1 MNFKLL
7 LKKLAVALL
16 VVIMSII
23 FIQIDYYAEDN
34 HINGVAVIIYLILI
48 IIIIY
53 SIYIML
59 KIMNFTKEMQR
70 ISKILYE
77 DIDVDRYLIEIQKTM
92 TKTKIKTCKFSL
104 SICLALGYEAKGEY
118 QRAIEYMN
126 NLNIKNTINTTYQ
139 AIYYNNLAYFYC
151 EAGEVDEAIKTYLQG
166 EKFINQIIKKPLHR
180 ASLLHTKGVLEY
192 LKGNLIES
200 EELLEESKLQ
210 TFVSNNLI
218 ISANL
223 YLAKIYFQTNRIE
236 KSKLMLNYNISQK
249 LFPNIQTE
257 TKKLIDT
264 IESTNL

>member
-1 MNFKLL
+1 MNFKSL
-7 LKKLAVALL
+7 LKKLATVLL
-16 VVIMSII
+16 VVIIFII
-23 FIQIDYYAEDN
+23 FIEIECYAADN
-34 HINGVAVIIYLILI
+34 NINVVTVLICFILI
-48 IIIIY
+48 IIVCCL
-53 SIYIML
+53 IYINIKTVNL
-59 KIMNFTKEMQR
+59 TKEMQR
-70 ISKILYE
+70 ILKILYE
-77 DIDVDRYLIEIQKTM
+77 DIDIDRYLREMQNAM
-92 TKTKIKTCKFSL
+92 TKAKAKTYKFNL
-104 SICLALGYEAKGEY
+104 SIWLALGYEAKGEY

-126 NLNIKNTINTTYQ
+126 NLNIKNAINTTCK

-151 EAGEVDEAIKTYLQG
+151 EAGEVDEAIKIYLQG
-166 EKFINQIIKKPLHR
+166 EKFINQIIKKPLYR

-210 TFVSNNLI
+210 TFVRNNLI

-257 TKKLIDT
+257 TKKLIET
-264 IESTNL
+264 IESTN